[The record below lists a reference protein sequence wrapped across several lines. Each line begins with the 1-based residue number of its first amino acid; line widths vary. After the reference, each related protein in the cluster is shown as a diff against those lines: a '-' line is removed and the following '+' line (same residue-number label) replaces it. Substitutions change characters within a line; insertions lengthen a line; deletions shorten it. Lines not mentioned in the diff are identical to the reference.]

1 MKFLIAFLTII
12 ISTNLLSA
20 EKASRGDLLEA
31 FDGKYISFEMRN
43 SLVCFKVD
51 GNKVKVVK
59 HESKCADIEEV
70 SIRRRGAVCVEFP
83 NKERC
88 ARVRILSN
96 GDFAM
101 GKRLNPIYIYNNK
114 KKMVGASSEADANN
128 ESRLAKKQYK
138 KAIRLYKRKK
148 YYQAFELFKQ
158 SAELGYTKSEFR
170 LGYMYA
176 KAKGV
181 DKDENQ
187 AKAWYEKAANKG
199 DSSAQFNLGVLLR
212 FDDVD
217 ESVKWLKKSAN
228 NGNAAAQNNL
238 GVMYKLGHIGGWGNP
253 DEALKWYMMAAEGGN
268 KVGQYNVCAIYYN
281 KGAHKYNEAKIW
293 CERAK
298 NQGYSKASRLLD
310 KMDSW

>member
-1 MKFLIAFLTII
+1 MKKLFTVLVIL

-20 EKASRGDLLEA
+20 EKANREDLIEA
-31 FDGKYISFEMRN
+31 FDGKYISFEMRS

-59 HESKCADIEEV
+59 HQSKCADIEEV
-70 SIRRRGAVCVEFP
+70 SIRRKGAICIEFP

-88 ARVRILSN
+88 ARVRVLSN
-96 GDFAM
+96 GDFAL
-101 GKRLNPIYIYNNK
+101 GKKLRPIYIHDNK
-114 KKMVGASSEADANN
+114 IKMLGVSSEVDANN
-128 ESRLAKKQYK
+128 ESKLAKKQYR
-138 KAIRLYKRKK
+138 KANKLYKRKK

-158 SAELGYTKSEFR
+158 SAELGYAKSEFR

-181 DKDENQ
+181 DKDEK
-187 AKAWYEKAANKG
+187 KAREWYEKSANKG
-199 DSSAQFNLGVLLR
+199 NSSAQFNLGTLLR

-217 ESVKWLKKSAN
+217 ESVKWLKKAAN
-228 NGNAAAQNNL
+228 NGHAPAQNNL

-268 KVGQYNVCAIYYN
+268 KAGQVNVCAIYYN

-298 NQGYSKASRLLD
+298 NQGSSKASRLLD
-310 KMDSW
+310 KMNSW